1 MEERVSEESAP
12 SMKLSLGIGA
22 GDLDDDDRH
31 VFPQLTETQLHEL
44 KQQALIFKYI
54 VAGLPVPLDLVVPIW
69 HSVASSSLVSF
80 SGADIYRQ
88 IPSCKSIFF
97 SLVVVKSLISWAR
110 LVLIS

>member
-1 MEERVSEESAP
+1 MEERLSEESAP

-44 KQQALIFKYI
+44 RQQALIFKYI
-54 VAGLPVPLDLVVPIW
+54 VAGFRVPLDLVVPIW

-88 IPSCKSIFF
+88 FPSCKSLFF
-97 SLVVVKSLISWAR
+97 SVVVVKSLISWAS
-110 LVLIS
+110 LF